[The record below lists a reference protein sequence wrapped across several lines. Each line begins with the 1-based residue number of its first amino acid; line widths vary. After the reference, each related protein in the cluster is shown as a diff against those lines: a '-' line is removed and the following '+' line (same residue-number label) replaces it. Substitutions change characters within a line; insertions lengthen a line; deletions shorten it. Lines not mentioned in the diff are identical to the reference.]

1 MAEKRMFAKTIID
14 SDAFLDMPLSTQ
26 ALYFHLSMRA
36 DDDGFINNPK
46 RIVRM
51 INANDDDLRVLITK
65 RFVLVF
71 DSGVIVIKHWRLHN
85 TLRKDRYKPTIYQEE
100 FKQLSLKKDGGY
112 TDRLPSGCQMVTKWL
127 PNGNKEDVVSES
139 EEKDE
144 SKEING
150 LDYGCQSGNQVATQN
165 RIDKN
170 RLDKN
175 TNKQLTHT
183 EAIEPSADESV
194 CCVSSCED
202 CFDEEGEDFDAPLKV
217 QAEQK
222 QLEHLQNTVDET
234 KPLTLVELITAC
246 KTFGI
251 RLCHTPKTEAIA
263 DRKTVTLPVL
273 RECAKTWKATST
285 GTGYF
290 VGILDN
296 ASKDPQSILP
306 HEKREKPELS
316 AETISDKQAGYF
328 ASQLVHDPMFCSK
341 YAKGFQDYG
350 VFASHVAANLRNPR
364 YFDEYKPHLQ
374 RLGFM

>member
-100 FKQLSLKKDGGY
+100 FKHLSLKKDGGY
-112 TDRLPSGCQMVTKWL
+112 TDRLPSGCQMVTKRL
-127 PNGNKEDVVSES
+127 PNGNQEDAVSES

-183 EAIEPSADESV
+183 EAIDPSADESV
-194 CCVSSCED
+194 CCVSSHED
-202 CFDEEGEDFDAPLKV
+202 CFDDGEDFDAPVKV

-222 QLEHLQNTVDET
+222 QLEHLQDTVDET

-251 RLCHTPKTEAIA
+251 RLSHTPKTEAIA
-263 DRKTVTLPVL
+263 DRKTVTLAVL

-350 VFASHVAANLRNPR
+350 VFASHVAANLRNSR